1 MEDETTL
8 HSQSE
13 ASADHVVH
21 VVIPD
26 PGQIRIYTPEAGQIF
41 QLDFDIADQTIVLD
55 GNDLRV
61 DLTGGAVLIF
71 EDFAGMDTPGDAPM
85 FLMSDGSMI
94 PGDVLLVALSEPPVE
109 TAAGEAGAE
118 SGGAGEY
125 DDDMGDILAGIDKLD
140 GQDPDAYLAA
150 AEPPIE
156 DEQIPVL
163 LEAVLPEEDQP
174 PVVENEDPVA
184 NDDTLF
190 ANVQIG
196 AYALSNRSNGD
207 FFQVDLSEDGG
218 YTKLFDTE
226 IGMSDITLAPD
237 GLIWGIAHGK
247 EQGVKTQ
254 QIVII
259 DPATETI
266 SYEGIID
273 GLDNNSPIDGLS
285 FGNDGTLY
293 VVQGDMVY
301 TVSGL
306 DSVTPVATELVD
318 LGNVQ
323 GVADLVTVGG
333 LLYTLSQNGHLLAI
347 DPATE
352 TVTDLGDTQ
361 LSPGE
366 YGIAE
371 GLNDTLYMVSFK
383 EVLVLQPNETD
394 FTVIDQYDLSYPTGF
409 GNPWGLAGG
418 IPTEATLTGTLN
430 VLDNDSDPE
439 EDPLTVID
447 VDGNPVPADAEGLT
461 IDGDFGTLT
470 IHQDGSYTYQTS
482 SLEQGEDVF
491 TYTIEDGNGGSDTA
505 DLVIY
510 VNATLGTDGADVLAA
525 NDNGDILFGDQGND
539 LLISGDGDDILLGG
553 GDEDVFGF
561 SAIVDE
567 GADAIRDFDLG
578 EDALRFYEVLD
589 DGDDLLSTAEIQA
602 FAETV
607 TIEADSSLNP
617 DVTLTMDAGT
627 SITIDG
633 INTMGTFDSYDGLSL
648 YSLQSGSDA
657 INVEF
662 SPDTFAS

>member
-1 MEDETTL
+1 MKDDTTL
-8 HSQSE
+8 HSQTE
-13 ASADHVVH
+13 AYADRVLHVAT
-21 VVIPD
+21 PD
-26 PGQIRIYTPEAGQIF
+26 PGEIRIYPPAAGQII
-41 QLDFDIADQTIVLD
+41 QLDFDIASQTVVLV
-55 GNDLRV
+55 GSDLRI

-71 EDFAGMDTPGDAPM
+71 EDFAATNIPGSAPM
-85 FLMSDGSMI
+85 FLMPDGSLI
-94 PGDVLLVALSEPPVE
+94 PGDVLVVALSEPPVE
-109 TAAGEAGAE
+109 TAAAEAGAE
-118 SGGAGEY
+118 GGGAGEY
-125 DDDMGDILAGIDKLD
+125 DDDMGDLLAGIDKLD

-156 DEQIPVL
+156 DEQVL
-163 LEAVLPEEDQP
+163 VLREEEQP
-174 PVVENEDPVA
+174 PDDENEAPLA
-184 NDDTLF
+184 QDDALF

-207 FFQVDLSEDGG
+207 FFQVDLGEDGG

-259 DPATETI
+259 DPATETV

-273 GLDNNSPIDGLS
+273 GLDDNSPIAGLS
-285 FGNDGTLY
+285 FGSDGTLY
-293 VVQGDMVY
+293 VVQGDTVY

-306 DSVTPVATELVD
+306 DSATPIATELVD
-318 LGNVQ
+318 LGNAL
-323 GVADLVTVGG
+323 GVADLVTVDG

-347 DPATE
+347 DPTIE

-371 GLNDTLYMVSFK
+371 GMDGTLYMVNFK

-394 FTVIDQYDLSYPTGF
+394 FTVIDQYDLDYPTGF
-409 GNPWGLAGG
+409 GSPWGLAGG
-418 IPTEATLTGTLN
+418 VPLGTSLTGAVN

-439 EDPLTVID
+439 GDPLTVVD
-447 VDGNPVPADAEGLT
+447 VDGSPVPDDPEGLT

-470 IHQDGSYTYQTS
+470 IHQDGSYTYLVS
-482 SLEQGEDVF
+482 SLETGEDVF

-505 DLVIY
+505 NLVIY
-510 VNATLGTDGADVLAA
+510 VNANLGTDGADTIAA

-539 LLISGDGDDILLGG
+539 LLISGEGDDILLGG
-553 GDEDVFGF
+553 ADEDVFGF

-578 EDALRFYEVLD
+578 EDALRFYDVLD
-589 DGDDLLSTAEIQA
+589 DGDDLLSPAEIQA

-607 TIEADSSLNP
+607 TIEADSSLSP
-617 DVTLTMDAGT
+617 DVTLTTDAGT
-627 SITIDG
+627 SITIEG
-633 INTMGTFDSYDGLSL
+633 INTVGTFDSYDGLSL
-648 YSLQSGSDA
+648 YSLQSGPDA
-657 INVEF
+657 INVEY